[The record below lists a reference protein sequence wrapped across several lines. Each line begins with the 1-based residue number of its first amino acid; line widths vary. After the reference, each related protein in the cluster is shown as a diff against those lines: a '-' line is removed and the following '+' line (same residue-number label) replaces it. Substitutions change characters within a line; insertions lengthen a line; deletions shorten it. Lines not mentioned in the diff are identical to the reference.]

1 MPKPGGIRTEGYQ
14 PDNRLVGQVVEA
26 IVRAYDP
33 LRVIV
38 FGSFARGDTHEG
50 SDLDLIVV
58 KDTDERFFDR
68 IGRVRD
74 AAHGLGLDV
83 QPLVYTPTE
92 LDKMLASGNSFLET
106 ILAEGVVAYE
116 RNSTGERLARPP
128 SRRRKGSPAP
138 SLR

>member
-1 MPKPGGIRTEGYQ
+1 MPRPGGTRTKAYQ
-14 PDNRLVGQVVEA
+14 PDNRLVARAVEA
-26 IVRAYDP
+26 IVRSYDP

-74 AAHGLGLDV
+74 AARGLGLDV

-92 LDKMLASGNSFLET
+92 MGEMLSSGNSFLET
-106 ILAEGVVAYE
+106 ALAEGAVAYE
-116 RNSTGERLARPP
+116 RDATGERLARLP
-128 SRRRKGSPAP
+128 SHRRKGRTAP

>member
-1 MPKPGGIRTEGYQ
+1 
-14 PDNRLVGQVVEA
+14 
-26 IVRAYDP
+26 VRNYNP

-50 SDLDLIVV
+50 SDLDLIIV

-92 LDKMLASGNSFLET
+92 MQEMLTSGNSFLET
-106 ILAEGVVAYE
+106 ALAEGVVAYDGQCG
-116 RNSTGERLARPP
+116 RQ
-128 SRRRKGSPAP
+128 
-138 SLR
+138 

>member
-1 MPKPGGIRTEGYQ
+1 
-14 PDNRLVGQVVEA
+14 
-26 IVRAYDP
+26 VRAYDP

-58 KDTDERFFDR
+58 KDTDERFFNR

-92 LDKMLASGNSFLET
+92 MEEMLTGGNSFLGT
-106 ILAEGVVAYE
+106 ALLEGAVAYE
-116 RNSTGERLARPP
+116 RDATGERLARPP
-128 SRRRKGSPAP
+128 SRRQKGSTAP

>member
-1 MPKPGGIRTEGYQ
+1 MPRPGGIRTKAYQ
-14 PDNRLVGQVVEA
+14 PDNRLLGRVVEA

-33 LRVIV
+33 PRVIV

-74 AAHGLGLDV
+74 AVHGPGLDV
-83 QPLVYTPTE
+83 HPLVYTPTE
-92 LDKMLASGNSFLET
+92 MGEMLTSGNSFLET
-106 ILAEGVVAYE
+106 ALAEGAVAYE
-116 RNSTGERLARPP
+116 RNSTGEHLARPR
-128 SRRRKGSPAP
+128 SRRRRGSTAP
-138 SLR
+138 SVR

>member
-1 MPKPGGIRTEGYQ
+1 MPRPGGIRTRAYQ
-14 PDNRLVGQVVEA
+14 PDNRAVDRVVEA

-58 KDTDERFFDR
+58 KDTHERFLDR

-74 AAHGLGLDV
+74 ACLDIGIDV
-83 QPLVYTPTE
+83 QPLVYTPAE
-92 LDKMLASGNSFLET
+92 MEEMLSVGNSFLET
-106 ILAEGVVAYE
+106 VLAEGVVAYE
-116 RNSTGERLARPP
+116 RNTR
-128 SRRRKGSPAP
+128 
-138 SLR
+138 

>member
-1 MPKPGGIRTEGYQ
+1 M
-14 PDNRLVGQVVEA
+14 
-26 IVRAYDP
+26 RACGP
-33 LRVIV
+33 VRVIV

-83 QPLVYTPTE
+83 QPLVYTPAE
-92 LDKMLASGNSFLET
+92 FQDMLAQGNSFLET
-106 ILAEGVVAYE
+106 VLADGVVAYE
-116 RNSTGERLARPP
+116 RDSTKKRPARPP
-128 SRRRKGSPAP
+128 SRRQKGSPAP
-138 SLR
+138 ILR